1 MVWMQCFASFPDQ
14 GNLQNSPLLAK
25 THTQMFVYYT
35 LFIIAKKVKTDQGSS
50 VDEMIIKM

>member
-1 MVWMQCFASFPDQ
+1 MQCFASFPDQ

-35 LFIIAKKVKTDQGSS
+35 LFIIAKKKKMKTYQGSS